1 MGMTTQTPR
10 EDRSGRRAG
19 FVLFVIG
26 MVALA
31 VVFILAAIAF
41 ARLPAEIADAKRVA
55 EQGLGRILASAA
67 AKAVFLLVMTYAGS
81 LFASKGLDLYQAAGR
96 KEGR

>member
-1 MGMTTQTPR
+1 MFA
-10 EDRSGRRAG
+10 S
-19 FVLFVIG
+19 G

-31 VVFILAAIAF
+31 VVFTLAAIAF
-41 ARLPAEIADAKRVA
+41 TRLPAEIADAKRVA

-81 LFASKGLDLYQAAGR
+81 LFASRGLELYQAAGR